1 MDKFDL
7 HTKILIGGDA
17 LRSEPLNCKG
27 DALMDKFDLHTKI
40 LIGGDALRSMM
51 QGMHRVFIVTDAF
64 MAKSGRT
71 AYLTDPIEQ
80 AGAEYRIYSEVG
92 PDPDINMVTAG
103 VSVIM
108 EFQPDAVIAFGGGS
122 PIDAAKAIM
131 YFAARQAGLKDCPF
145 IAIPTTS
152 GTGSEVSKFAVITGG
167 GSPIDAAK
175 AIMYFA
181 ARQAGL
187 KDCPFIA
194 IPTTSGTGSEVSK
207 FAVITDKERGIKYP
221 LIDESLLPRQAGLK
235 DCPFI
240 AIPTTSGTGSEVS
253 KFAVITDK
261 ERGIKYPLIDE
272 SLLPDYAVLDAELT
286 QSVPAK
292 VTADTGLDVLTHA
305 IEAYV
310 CNEANSFTDALAEK
324 AIRLVYHNL
333 LTAYR
338 EPGNLEARQAMHDA
352 SCMAGAAFSN
362 AGLGLCHSMAHA
374 LGAQA
379 HIPHGATKPIPLPM
393 RSRRKQSGWYI
404 IICWLHTV
412 NPVI

>member
-7 HTKILIGGDA
+7 HTKVLIGGDA
-17 LRSEPLNCKG
+17 LR
-27 DALMDKFDLHTKI
+27 T
-40 LIGGDALRSMM
+40 MM
-51 QGMHRVFIVTDAF
+51 QGMHRAFIVTDSF

-71 AYLTDPIEQ
+71 SYLTEPMDA
-80 AGAEYRIYSEVG
+80 AGVEYRIYSDVG
-92 PDPDINMVTAG
+92 PDPDINMVTEG

-108 EFQPDAVIAFGGGS
+108 DFQPDAVIAFGGGS

-131 YFAARQAGLKDCPF
+131 YFAARQFD
-145 IAIPTTS
+145 
-152 GTGSEVSKFAVITGG
+152 
-167 GSPIDAAK
+167 
-175 AIMYFA
+175 
-181 ARQAGL
+181 L

-221 LIDESLLPRQAGLK
+221 LID
-235 DCPFI
+235 D
-240 AIPTTSGTGSEVS
+240 
-253 KFAVITDK
+253 
-261 ERGIKYPLIDE
+261 

-286 QSVPAK
+286 RSVPQK

-324 AIRLVYHNL
+324 AVKLVYHNL

-379 HIPHGATKPIPLPM
+379 YIPHGRANAILLPYVMSYNAGCETSLTETAKRYGELAALIGLETASVRQSAINLIRTVRQFEKHMGVPHTIKEAGVEEAKFREILEPMAEAAMADRCTGTTPKKPTKEDVIRLYEQAYSGA
-393 RSRRKQSGWYI
+393 SRIMLSR
-404 IICWLHTV
+404 
-412 NPVI
+412 

>member
-1 MDKFDL
+1 
-7 HTKILIGGDA
+7 
-17 LRSEPLNCKG
+17 
-27 DALMDKFDLHTKI
+27 MDKFDLHTKI

-131 YFAARQAGLKDCPF
+131 YFAA
-145 IAIPTTS
+145 
-152 GTGSEVSKFAVITGG
+152 
-167 GSPIDAAK
+167 
-175 AIMYFA
+175 
-181 ARQAGL
+181 
-187 KDCPFIA
+187 
-194 IPTTSGTGSEVSK
+194 
-207 FAVITDKERGIKYP
+207 
-221 LIDESLLPRQAGLK
+221 RQAGLK

-379 HIPHGATKPIPLPM
+379 HIPHGRANAILLPYVMSFNAGCETSLTETAKRYAEIAGLIGLETASVRQSAINLIRTVRQFEKHMGVPHTIKEAGVDEAAFQEMLEPMAEAALADRCTSTTPKKPTKEDIIRLYEQAYSGSNRIM
-393 RSRRKQSGWYI
+393 LSR
-404 IICWLHTV
+404 
-412 NPVI
+412 